1 MVEISIEGT
10 SAVFTVRG
18 MDKLW
23 ALRSHLEIPLE
34 HIRDVHTDSSP
45 KMGWFQGLKVAG
57 TSIPNV
63 FRAGTFYQ
71 DGGWVFWDVL
81 RPENCIVVELR
92 DERFQRLVVE
102 VEDPAA
108 AVRLLRQVLTAS
120 PGH

>member
-1 MVEISIEGT
+1 M
-10 SAVFTVRG
+10 
-18 MDKLW
+18 
-23 ALRSHLEIPLE
+23 
-34 HIRDVHTDSSP
+34 HTDSSP
-45 KMGWFQGLKVAG
+45 KMVWFQGLKVAG

-108 AVRLLRQVLTAS
+108 AVQLLRQVLTAS